1 MSEFDQL
8 AMVSAFENEF
18 ADMLQVYKQM
28 PDCNLSIVDILQ
40 GQLDV
45 DSASS
50 TPTCL
55 PSTPVFGGTDPSLR
69 TQSKSSSTI
78 NGNENDFMDFH
89 WDENDGCPYLWN
101 PINEVSS
108 STLAGM
114 ERTGDS
120 WHLPNEN
127 SKESQ
132 PTPMAPMHT
141 FQSTQAQSTASPV
154 SQDSVEPKHHSNP
167 QGLTASPRPTAPFA
181 HSSTTKEV
189 APRSSISTGNPPFD
203 LAPSPSQPSI
213 ASPCP
218 ASPIPKA
225 AIARKNSTAA
235 WKRRNWHPT
244 ATLDLRPKV
253 SPVVPFLNQQN
264 ATSPD
269 LSTHNL
275 DTKSN
280 YQHIQDGT
288 LPPGVKYPIQVT
300 KDNLNQKR
308 TYHRLAERNRRDRF
322 NTAIR
327 EMEALIP
334 AEFVEER
341 NKASGLALTAISN
354 SNSTKEKEKA
364 PSVEQTKADVME
376 IAADYIKMLCAT
388 LDEKIERINRLGV
401 AGSDVSV

>member
-1 MSEFDQL
+1 
-8 AMVSAFENEF
+8 
-18 ADMLQVYKQM
+18 M
-28 PDCNLSIVDILQ
+28 PDCNLSIVDIFQ

-50 TPTCL
+50 TPRCL
-55 PSTPVFGGTDPSLR
+55 PSTPVFWGTDPSLR

-101 PINEVSS
+101 SVNEVSS

-114 ERTGDS
+114 ESTGDS

-127 SKESQ
+127 SKDSQ
-132 PTPMAPMHT
+132 PTPMAPTHT

-167 QGLTASPRPTAPFA
+167 QGLTASPHPTAPYA

-189 APRSSISTGNPPFD
+189 APSSSISTGNPPFD
-203 LAPSPSQPSI
+203 LAPSPSQPSL

-218 ASPIPKA
+218 ASPIPKG
-225 AIARKNSTAA
+225 AIARKNSTTT

-244 ATLDLRPKV
+244 ATLDLRPKI
-253 SPVVPFLNQQN
+253 SPVIPFLNQQN

-275 DTKSN
+275 ATKSN

-300 KDNLNQKR
+300 RDNLNQKR
-308 TYHRLAERNRRDRF
+308 TYHRLAERNRRDKF
-322 NTAIR
+322 NAAIK

-364 PSVEQTKADVME
+364 PSAEQTKADVME
-376 IAADYIKMLCAT
+376 IAADYIKMLRAT
-388 LDEKIERINRLGV
+388 LDKKTERINRLGV